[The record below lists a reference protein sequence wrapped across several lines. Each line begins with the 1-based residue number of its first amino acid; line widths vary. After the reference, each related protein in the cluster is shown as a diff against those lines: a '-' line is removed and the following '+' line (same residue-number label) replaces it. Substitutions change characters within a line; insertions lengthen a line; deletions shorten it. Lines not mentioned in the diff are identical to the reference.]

1 MSEDA
6 AGVGVPDRCS
16 AVLAQIY
23 GYIDGEI
30 TAGALTSVREHLM
43 DCPPCLEQHDVQ
55 VALKALVRRCCQD
68 RAPESLRVRI
78 VAHITEVTGLQHIPG
93 GPAVVQVSR
102 VALLR
107 D

>member
-1 MSEDA
+1 MSAEDA
-6 AGVGVPDRCS
+6 SAHVPDRCS
-16 AVLAQIY
+16 AVLEQIY
-23 GYIDGEI
+23 SYIDGEI
-30 TAGALTSVREHLM
+30 PPDALSAVREHLL

-78 VAHITEVTGLQHIPG
+78 VAHITEV
-93 GPAVVQVSR
+93 SR
-102 VALLR
+102 VSGVTDVTRVSEVTFAR